1 MNSPLKNS
9 DFMPQSTNL
18 LQLKNIMNMIN
29 TSMNPQEALQ
39 QYIRQDPTMS
49 KIVQLLQ
56 GKNPQ
61 EVFYTMCKQ
70 MNVNPEDVLK
80 QLR

>member
-18 LQLKNIMNMIN
+18 SQLKNIMNMIN

>member
-1 MNSPLKNS
+1 
-9 DFMPQSTNL
+9 
-18 LQLKNIMNMIN
+18 
-29 TSMNPQEALQ
+29 
-39 QYIRQDPTMS
+39 MS